1 MAEFAP
7 EMPVKSALVPIGAE
21 SVRRCSSVPPMR
33 EGAHFGAGL
42 THPGQCV
49 GDVPIRGVS
58 ALLTR
63 AGPAHRSGH
72 AVVKLYFVIA
82 TAKDLRSLA
91 NEDLSL
97 ANDDG
102 EPQSP
107 KDDGMA
113 RFHCIIL

>member
-1 MAEFAP
+1 MRSAVARAAP
-7 EMPVKSALVPIGAE
+7 SRLA
-21 SVRRCSSVPPMR
+21 
-33 EGAHFGAGL
+33 AGKK
-42 THPGQCV
+42 PGQLRPFICV
-49 GDVPIRGVS
+49 GDVLIRGVS